1 MNWWNF
7 SISDWSIE
15 KIRAREKCARKIL
28 LFNAKLQDAKL
39 ETLLQKAFDEGMQL
53 FEFDGNFFLRFNPAT
68 KRLIKTFNSPL
79 NNVMTFTDDVDY
91 TEKVTS
97 ILACL
102 IPMVR
107 LSLLSISLKLLRL
120 LASIAKNFFYL
131 T

>member
-53 FEFDGNFFLRFNPAT
+53 LSLMAT
-68 KRLIKTFNSPL
+68 SF
-79 NNVMTFTDDVDY
+79 Y
-91 TEKVTS
+91 AS
-97 ILACL
+97 ILQ
-102 IPMVR
+102 
-107 LSLLSISLKLLRL
+107 LS
-120 LASIAKNFFYL
+120 A
-131 T
+131 